1 MMLSITQAIVTV
13 VLSALSA
20 LALADLPGDSIYQLD
35 SQWTDQNNRELN
47 ITDFAGKKVVLS
59 MTYTSCQHTCPTIVS
74 NMQAIEKALDKT
86 QRDQV
91 AFVLVSLLP
100 VTDTP
105 AAMKAYEKKRGL
117 EGWSLLSGSDADV
130 RSLAM
135 ALNIRYKPTGIG
147 EVSHSNLINIIGP
160 EGSLQ
165 FAVSGVSDEP
175 VEAINYLKSNTVS
188 R

>member
-1 MMLSITQAIVTV
+1 MMLSIPRVISTV
-13 VLSALSA
+13 AFSVLSALA
-20 LALADLPGDSIYQLD
+20 VADLPGDSIYQLN
-35 SQWTDQNNRELN
+35 SQWTDQDERELN
-47 ITDFAGKKVVLS
+47 IAHFAGKKVVLS

-74 NMQAIEKALDKT
+74 NMQAMEKALDKA

-117 EGWSLLSGSDADV
+117 KGWSLLSGSDADV

-135 ALNIRYKPTGIG
+135 ALNIRYKPTGTG

-165 FAVSGVSDEP
+165 FSVSGVSEKS
-175 VEAINYLKSNTVS
+175 VEAINYLKSSTVN
-188 R
+188 